1 MKRMLINATQ
11 PEELRVALV
20 DGQWLYDLDIE
31 NRTREQKKANIYK
44 GKITRVEPSLEAAFV
59 DYGAERHGFL
69 PLKEISRE
77 YFAKQPKDIEG
88 RIKIKDVVKEGM
100 EVIVQV
106 DKEERGNK
114 GAALTTF
121 ISLAGRYLVLMPNN
135 PRAGGISRRIEGDER
150 SDLRDAL
157 SSVEVPSGMGI
168 IVRTAGVGR
177 SGEELQ
183 WDLNYLLQLWDAIKK
198 EADDSKAPHFLFQ
211 ESNVIIR
218 AIRDYMRDDI
228 GEVIVDENGAYQLA
242 AEFARQVMPN
252 YANKVKYYEDNI
264 PLFNRY
270 QIESQ
275 IETAFEREVKLPSGG
290 SIVIDVTEALVSID
304 INSSRATK
312 GGDIE
317 ETARTI
323 NLEAADEIARQLRL
337 RDMGGLVVIDFI
349 DMQNKSNQ
357 REVEKRME
365 KALGMDRARVQVG
378 RISRFGLLEMSRQRL
393 RPSLG
398 ETTFRVCPRC
408 SGQGTIRG
416 TKSLALSILRLVE
429 EEAKKERSA
438 EIRAITPVNV
448 ATYLLNEKRK
458 AISNIEARNNTR
470 VVVVPNADLET
481 PHFEVLRL
489 RDDET
494 TLETSYKISGTI
506 EESVEKKEDDEP
518 LRAPAQPAVQQI
530 AHTAPAPTPVAKPK
544 AKEQE
549 EAKPGLFSRLVSA
562 ISALFSGEEEEK
574 SDKKH
579 KKTRDRG
586 KNYQQRNRNQRGGR
600 GRGRG
605 NRGGRRDDQ
614 RSDERKEETRSKRGD
629 KRRDDSDTSERRS
642 ESRDSN
648 REAARDSS
656 RDSNRDGQREGQR
669 RSRRRRG
676 GDRRNEPQTA
686 QADAENT
693 SLESTA
699 DVSESSDDQQRPA
712 RRPSN
717 VRGRPQPR
725 RRGRRGGDK
734 SEEGTAASEQQESR
748 QPAADSEVTAKAEQP
763 SEAPQRKPRAKR
775 EDKPAAP
782 AEAKAEKQ
790 PLDKPDS
797 EPKAKQPWADAQV
810 PSEAKAAEAPKA
822 KQDAESPAT
831 SEPTAK
837 ASKSEAAEVAPESA
851 SAEHS
856 EPKAAAQPATDA
868 KEEPK
873 QDKPKHAASESE
885 SESEAQAEANVAEA
899 PKADV
904 EADVKAEDSADTQE
918 THLEGDLLAEN
929 QEEAEAKLADD
940 AETAAVA
947 DTSVEASNEEASDA
961 EAEAET
967 SEAATPAPQTAQAE
981 KSGTPA
987 RASNDPRINPKPL
1000 VDLQIVTA
1008 RPEIG
1013 ELRPLDTAQPA
1024 QIEHNPRP
1032 LQRPAN
1038 DPRTKRSASVESN
1051 SDSAEVG

>member
-31 NRTREQKKANIYK
+31 NRTRQQKKANIYK

-59 DYGAERHGFL
+59 DYGEERHGFL

-77 YFAKQPKDIEG
+77 YFLKQPRDIEG

-121 ISLAGRYLVLMPNN
+121 VSLAGRYLVLMPNN

-150 SDLRDAL
+150 SELRDAL

-183 WDLNYLLQLWDAIKK
+183 WDLNYLLKLWVAIKE
-198 EADDSKAPHFLFQ
+198 EADTSKAPHFLFQ

-228 GEVIVDENGAYQLA
+228 GEVIVDDKGAFELA
-242 AEFARQVMPN
+242 AEFARQVMPH
-252 YANKVKYYEDNI
+252 YTNKVKYYEDAI

-317 ETARTI
+317 ETARNI

-349 DMQNKSNQ
+349 DMQSKSNQ

-365 KALGMDRARVQVG
+365 KALSMDRARVQVG

-458 AISNIEARNNTR
+458 TISQIESRNNTR
-470 VVVVPNADLET
+470 VVVVPNADIET
-481 PHFEVLRL
+481 PHFEVQRL
-489 RDDET
+489 RDDDT
-494 TLETSYKISGTI
+494 ATLETSYKISGTV
-506 EESVEKKEDDEP
+506 EESITKKDEKP
-518 LRAPAQPAVQQI
+518 QRAPAQPAVQQI
-530 AHTAPAPTPVAKPK
+530 THTAPAPTPEKKP
-544 AKEQE
+544 E
-549 EAKPGLFSRLVSA
+549 PSLFSRLMTA
-562 ISALFSGEEEEK
+562 IASLFESKEEEP
-574 SDKKH
+574 KKH
-579 KKTRDRG
+579 QKSKNRGKDYQRDRDR
-586 KNYQQRNRNQRGGR
+586 NRNRNQRGGR
-600 GRGRG
+600 GNRSGRPS
-605 NRGGRRDDQ
+605 RRKDDRREDSKRDDQ
-614 RSDERKEETRSKRGD
+614 REEKQQAKQFEERESGAERG
-629 KRRDDSDTSERRS
+629 
-642 ESRDSN
+642 
-648 REAARDSS
+648 
-656 RDSNRDGQREGQR
+656 EGQR
-669 RSRRRRG
+669 RRRRRRTN
-676 GDRRNEPQTA
+676 DNRRRDDNRNVVTENESTSESIE
-686 QADAENT
+686 QAD
-693 SLESTA
+693 EST
-699 DVSESSDDQQRPA
+699 EQRPA

-717 VRGRPQPR
+717 VRGRPQAR
-725 RRGRRGGDK
+725 RRGRR
-734 SEEGTAASEQQESR
+734 SENPAASSVAQNQEELNREVNEAIDEAEGEARKSR
-748 QPAADSEVTAKAEQP
+748 ETATGGHN
-763 SEAPQRKPRAKR
+763 EAPQRKSERREQRPAKSANPATQSKPAVVAPTR
-775 EDKPAAP
+775 TPMAAKTESTAEPSAETKQAEPYAAFTAKVEKAAEETPAPAQAKEQTAPITAKKPPAKTEAKEPAAP
-782 AEAKAEKQ
+782 TVRETKAESAPKT
-790 PLDKPDS
+790 PVSEKPAV
-797 EPKAKQPWADAQV
+797 PAAQV
-810 PSEAKAAEAPKA
+810 VESTVAAEATKTVPE
-822 KQDAESPAT
+822 DAEEIALT
-831 SEPTAK
+831 E
-837 ASKSEAAEVAPESA
+837 ASAAAEALEQRSESVN
-851 SAEHS
+851 
-856 EPKAAAQPATDA
+856 AAAQ
-868 KEEPK
+868 
-873 QDKPKHAASESE
+873 
-885 SESEAQAEANVAEA
+885 
-899 PKADV
+899 V
-904 EADVKAEDSADTQE
+904 EVVV
-918 THLEGDLLAEN
+918 
-929 QEEAEAKLADD
+929 EEAEASELA
-940 AETAAVA
+940 
-947 DTSVEASNEEASDA
+947 ASP
-961 EAEAET
+961 
-967 SEAATPAPQTAQAE
+967 ATQ
-981 KSGTPA
+981 G
-987 RASNDPRINPKPL
+987 RASNDPRNNPKPL
-1000 VDLQIVTA
+1000 LELSIVTEH
-1008 RPEIG
+1008 RQVG
-1013 ELRPLDTAQPA
+1013 SQQPLDTAQPA
-1024 QIEHNPRP
+1024 AISHSPRS
-1032 LQRPAN
+1032 LSRPAN
-1038 DPRTKRSASVESN
+1038 DPRMARQTTQENTDANNDR
-1051 SDSAEVG
+1051 DSAEAG

>member
-31 NRTREQKKANIYK
+31 NRTRQQKKANIYK

-59 DYGAERHGFL
+59 DYGEERHGFL

-77 YFAKQPKDIEG
+77 YFLKQPRDIEG

-121 ISLAGRYLVLMPNN
+121 VSLAGRYLVLMPNN

-183 WDLNYLLQLWDAIKK
+183 WDLNYLLKLWVAIKE
-198 EADDSKAPHFLFQ
+198 EADTSKAPHFLFQ

-228 GEVIVDENGAYQLA
+228 GEVIVDDKGAFELA
-242 AEFARQVMPN
+242 AEFARQVMPH
-252 YANKVKYYEDNI
+252 YTNKVKYYEDAI

-317 ETARTI
+317 ETARNI

-349 DMQNKSNQ
+349 DMQSKSNQ

-365 KALGMDRARVQVG
+365 KALSMDRARVQVG

-458 AISNIEARNNTR
+458 TISQIESRNNTR
-470 VVVVPNADLET
+470 VVVVPNADIET
-481 PHFEVLRL
+481 PHFEVQRL
-489 RDDET
+489 RDDDT
-494 TLETSYKISGTI
+494 ATLETSYKISGTV
-506 EESVEKKEDDEP
+506 EETITKKDEKP
-518 LRAPAQPAVQQI
+518 QRAPAQPAVQQI
-530 AHTAPAPTPVAKPK
+530 THTAPAPTPEKKP
-544 AKEQE
+544 E
-549 EAKPGLFSRLVSA
+549 PGLFSRLITA
-562 ISALFSGEEEEK
+562 IASLFESKEEE
-574 SDKKH
+574 SKKH
-579 KKTRDRG
+579 QKSKNRGKDYQRDRD
-586 KNYQQRNRNQRGGR
+586 RNRSRNQRGGR
-600 GRGRG
+600 GNRSGRPP
-605 NRGGRRDDQ
+605 RRKDD
-614 RSDERKEETRSKRGD
+614 RREDSKRDEQRED
-629 KRRDDSDTSERRS
+629 KQQAKQFEER
-642 ESRDSN
+642 ESGVER
-648 REAARDSS
+648 
-656 RDSNRDGQREGQR
+656 GEGQR
-669 RSRRRRG
+669 RRRRRRTN
-676 GDRRNEPQTA
+676 DNRRRDDNRNVVT
-686 QADAENT
+686 EN
-693 SLESTA
+693 EST
-699 DVSESSDDQQRPA
+699 SESVEQAGESTEQRPA

-717 VRGRPQPR
+717 VRGRPQAR
-725 RRGRRGGDK
+725 RRGRR
-734 SEEGTAASEQQESR
+734 SENPAASAVAQNQEELNR
-748 QPAADSEVTAKAEQP
+748 EVNEAIDEAEGEARKSHETATEGR
-763 SEAPQRKPRAKR
+763 SEAPKRKSERREQRPAKAAQS
-775 EDKPAAP
+775 KPAVEAP
-782 AEAKAEKQ
+782 TRTPMTEKTESAVEPSAEAKQ
-790 PLDKPDS
+790 V
-797 EPKAKQPWADAQV
+797 EPYAAFTAKV
-810 PSEAKAAEAPKA
+810 EKAAEATPAPAETKEQTAPTAAEKPSTKTGAKGSTAPTTSETKAESTPKA
-822 KQDAESPAT
+822 PVSEKPAVQAAQFVESTVAAEATKTAPEDAEEIALT
-831 SEPTAK
+831 E
-837 ASKSEAAEVAPESA
+837 ASAAAEALEQRSEAVN
-851 SAEHS
+851 
-856 EPKAAAQPATDA
+856 AAAQV
-868 KEEPK
+868 EV
-873 QDKPKHAASESE
+873 
-885 SESEAQAEANVAEA
+885 VA
-899 PKADV
+899 
-904 EADVKAEDSADTQE
+904 
-918 THLEGDLLAEN
+918 
-929 QEEAEAKLADD
+929 EEAEASELA
-940 AETAAVA
+940 TAP
-947 DTSVEASNEEASDA
+947 
-961 EAEAET
+961 
-967 SEAATPAPQTAQAE
+967 ATQ
-981 KSGTPA
+981 G
-987 RASNDPRINPKPL
+987 RASNDPRNNPKPL
-1000 VDLQIVTA
+1000 LELPIVTEH
-1008 RPEIG
+1008 RQVG
-1013 ELRPLDTAQPA
+1013 SQQPLDTAQPA
-1024 QIEHNPRP
+1024 AISHRPRS
-1032 LQRPAN
+1032 LSRPAN
-1038 DPRTKRSASVESN
+1038 DPRMARKATQASTDADN
-1051 SDSAEVG
+1051 NRGSAEAS